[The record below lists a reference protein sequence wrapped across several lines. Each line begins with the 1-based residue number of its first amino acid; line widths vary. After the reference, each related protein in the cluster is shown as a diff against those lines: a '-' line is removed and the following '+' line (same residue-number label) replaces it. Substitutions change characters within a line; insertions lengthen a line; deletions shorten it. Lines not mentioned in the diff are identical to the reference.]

1 MEAIL
6 QIHSQL
12 LVTQYKATW
21 LTAISSHGL
30 VALPAKIPE
39 FNHCRCR

>member
-1 MEAIL
+1 VEEML

-21 LTAISSHGL
+21 LAAISSHGL
-30 VALPAKIPE
+30 VGLPAKIPE
-39 FNHCRCR
+39 FNNCRCR